1 MAWPVPGPSTQ
12 DKALNP
18 NALNTT
24 VADDSNQRLERL
36 SDTAQRMLERA
47 RQMGASQ
54 AEVSCNEDS
63 GLEVNVRLGEVETV
77 QSSRDR
83 GLAITVYFGQRRG
96 SASTADLA
104 ETSIEATV
112 AQACAIARYTEDDPA
127 AGLADAQAMARQFP
141 DLDTWHP
148 AAPDADAALELAL
161 ACEQAGRDAD
171 ARISNSDG
179 AGVSSNTSL
188 SVYANSHGFSGAER
202 SSSHSLSC
210 ALIAGHGDGM
220 QRNGWYSAALAFAD
234 LWTPQSVGQLAAER
248 TVERLAPRSL
258 ATAQMPVLFA
268 PEVARS
274 LIAHFVAAVSGGS
287 LYRKSSFLLD
297 SVGERVFPEWFAI
310 QELPLLKRGWRSTAF
325 DGEGVATANSL
336 LVDDGVLQ
344 RYVLSSYSARKL
356 GLATTA
362 NAGGVHNLQI
372 KANAGSLEDMAS
384 QMGNGLLVTE
394 LMGQGVNA
402 VTGDYSRGA
411 AGFLVQNGQISHAV
425 DEVTIAGNLRQMY
438 RQIVA
443 VGNDVD
449 PRSSVQVGSILVD
462 RMTVAGND

>member
-1 MAWPVPGPSTQ
+1 MNPI
-12 DKALNP
+12 ALNMDS
-18 NALNTT
+18 
-24 VADDSNQRLERL
+24 ADDSAQRLERL
-36 SDTAQRMLERA
+36 SDTAQRMLDRA
-47 RQMGASQ
+47 RQLGASQ
-54 AEVSCNEDS
+54 AEVSCSEDT
-63 GLEVNVRLGEVETV
+63 GLEVNVRLGQVETV

-104 ETSIEATV
+104 EGSIDATV

-127 AGLADAQAMARQFP
+127 AGLADAQAMAGHFP

-148 AAPDADAALELAL
+148 AAPAADAALELAL
-161 ACEQAGRDAD
+161 ACEQAGREAD
-171 ARISNSDG
+171 SRISNSDG

-188 SVYANSHGFSGAER
+188 SVYANSHGFVGAER

-234 LWTPQSVGQLAAER
+234 LWTPQQVGRTAAER

-297 SVGERVFPEWFAI
+297 SAGEQLFPDWFVI
-310 QELPLLKRGWRSTAF
+310 EERPLLPRGWRSTAF
-325 DGEGVATANSL
+325 DGEGVATRDSV
-336 LVDDGVLQ
+336 LVEGGVLQ

-356 GLATTA
+356 GLHTTG
-362 NAGGVHNLQI
+362 NAGGVHNLQVR
-372 KANAGSLEDMAS
+372 ANAGSLEQMAA
-384 QMGNGLLVTE
+384 QMGHGLLVTE

-402 VTGDYSRGA
+402 ITGDYSRGA
-411 AGFLVQNGQISHAV
+411 AGFWVENGQISHAV
-425 DEVTIAGNLRQMY
+425 DEVTIAGNLRRMY
-438 RQIVA
+438 QGIVA

-449 PRSSVQVGSILVD
+449 PRSSLQVGSILVD
-462 RMTVAGND
+462 QMTVAGND

>member
-1 MAWPVPGPSTQ
+1 MNPI
-12 DKALNP
+12 ALNMDS
-18 NALNTT
+18 
-24 VADDSNQRLERL
+24 ADDSAQRLERL
-36 SDTAQRMLERA
+36 SDTAQRMLDRA
-47 RQMGASQ
+47 RQLGASQ
-54 AEVSCNEDS
+54 AEVSCSEDT
-63 GLEVNVRLGEVETV
+63 GLEVNVRLGQVETV

-104 ETSIEATV
+104 EGSIDATV

-127 AGLADAQAMARQFP
+127 AGLAEAQAMAAHFP

-148 AAPDADAALELAL
+148 AAPAADAALELAL

-171 ARISNSDG
+171 SRISNSDG
-179 AGVSSNTSL
+179 AGMSSNTSL
-188 SVYANSHGFSGAER
+188 SVYANSHGFVGAER

-210 ALIAGHGDGM
+210 ALIAGQGDGM

-234 LWTPQSVGQLAAER
+234 LWTPQQVGRTAAER

-297 SVGERVFPEWFAI
+297 SAGEQLFPDWFAI
-310 QELPLLKRGWRSTAF
+310 EERPLLRRGWRSTAF
-325 DGEGVATANSL
+325 DGEGVATRDSV
-336 LVDDGVLQ
+336 LVEGGVLQ

-356 GLATTA
+356 GLHTTG
-362 NAGGVHNLQI
+362 NAGGVHNLTVR
-372 KANAGSLEDMAS
+372 ANAGSLEQMAA
-384 QMGNGLLVTE
+384 QMGHGLLVTE

-402 VTGDYSRGA
+402 ITGDYSRGA
-411 AGFLVQNGQISHAV
+411 AGFLVANGQISHAV
-425 DEVTIAGNLRQMY
+425 DEVTIAGNLRRMY
-438 RQIVA
+438 QGIVA

-449 PRSSVQVGSILVD
+449 PRSSLQVGSILVD
-462 RMTVAGND
+462 QMTVAGND

>member
-18 NALNTT
+18 TALNTT
-24 VADDSNQRLERL
+24 VADDSPQRLERL
-36 SDTAQRMLERA
+36 TQTAQRMLERA
-47 RQMGASQ
+47 SQLGASQ

-63 GLEVNVRLGEVETV
+63 GLEVNVRLGQVETV

-104 ETSIEATV
+104 EGSIEATV

-127 AGLADAQAMARQFP
+127 AGLADPSMLATTFP

-188 SVYANSHGFSGAER
+188 SVYANSHGFIGVDR

-210 ALIAGHGDGM
+210 ALIAGQGDGM
-220 QRNGWYSAALAFAD
+220 QRNGWYSAALSFAD
-234 LWTPQSVGQLAAER
+234 LWTPSSVGRTAAER
-248 TVERLAPRSL
+248 TVERLQPRSL
-258 ATAQMPVLFA
+258 ATGQMPVLFA

-274 LIAHFVAAVSGGS
+274 LMAHFVAAISGGS

-297 SVGERVFPEWFAI
+297 SVGQRLFPDWFAI
-310 QELPLLKRGWRSTAF
+310 EERPLLVRGWRSTAF
-325 DGEGVATANSL
+325 DGEGVATRNSP
-336 LVDDGVLQ
+336 LVEEGVLQ

-356 GLATTA
+356 GLRSTG
-362 NAGGVHNLQI
+362 NAGGVHNLQVR
-372 KANAGSLEDMAS
+372 ANAGSLEQMAA

-411 AGFLVQNGQISHAV
+411 AGFLVENGQIGHAV

-438 RQIVA
+438 QRIVA

-449 PRSSVQVGSILVD
+449 PRSSVQIGSVLIEQ
-462 RMTVAGND
+462 MTVAGND